1 MTITYQ
7 NHENHCGICVINSL
21 VQHYFKQNNFNQLL
35 SDANIVS
42 NGLSIY
48 DFESLCLKYGIIAES
63 YETNCQELE
72 QLQTKDYF
80 VLMIER
86 NNDNHYVIAKKAS
99 NGVKIFDSANG
110 EYILSYEQLAK
121 VFCNIFIKISKA
133 KLTKEINLNQKQWIN
148 SLNVKYILLVVLMQ
162 ILIAG
167 LSISFGLFINY
178 VLDLCVISGNIKNLL
193 IISFSFAVISLLKY
207 FFNYLL
213 TLYNSRYLKEEYYFY
228 KDKVFKHLFNKKSN
242 FFQKIYKSNFF
253 MLNTAIIT
261 MCQFNL
267 TVVPNLI
274 ANCLIVI
281 VCLVILIINN
291 PLFLVPVICMVIFQ
305 IFYSIID
312 INIQKKNLER
322 NILNTSKI
330 NIYSNKYVQNNN
342 GYNNCFVIDKLT
354 NNLNNEFNV
363 NLKNNL
369 FQSIKSSK
377 LSCIYNF
384 FQDAIYILTVFIG
397 IIMIWKND
405 NLSIG
410 QILFIINTHL
420 ILSNSIM
427 EIAHFFSQRLV
438 YKKMYNIF
446 SEFCEVDNI
455 VNKSKIVID
464 NIFSI
469 KQINKGNTT
478 EFTNGKS
485 CKRDSILP
493 FTNQLLNRCQIDK
506 SVIKINDIDSN
517 KISQKWLIENVCYL
531 SDEINFLIKE
541 LDYNH
546 IRSNQLIIESIRQF
560 NISFEKPKNK
570 NEVMVLNLISLL
582 NVKNKIIIL
591 DKCLVNFNKR
601 EKKFIKEK
609 IIFELTKN
617 NFLILN
623 E

>member
-86 NNDNHYVIAKKAS
+86 NNDNHYVIAKKVS

-148 SLNVKYILLVVLMQ
+148 SLNVKYILLVALMQ

-178 VLDLCVISGNIKNLL
+178 VLDLCVISDNIKNLL
-193 IISFSFAVISLLKY
+193 IISLSFAVISLLKY
-207 FFNYLL
+207 LFNYLL
-213 TLYNSRYLKEEYYFY
+213 TLYNSHYLKEEYYFY

-281 VCLVILIINN
+281 VCLLILIINN

-312 INIQKKNLER
+312 INIQKKNLEK
-322 NILNTSKI
+322 NILNASKI
-330 NIYSNKYVQNNN
+330 NIYSNKYIQNNN

-363 NLKNNL
+363 SLKNNL
-369 FQSIKSSK
+369 FQSIKFSK

-405 NLSIG
+405 NLS
-410 QILFIINTHL
+410 
-420 ILSNSIM
+420 
-427 EIAHFFSQRLV
+427 
-438 YKKMYNIF
+438 
-446 SEFCEVDNI
+446 
-455 VNKSKIVID
+455 
-464 NIFSI
+464 
-469 KQINKGNTT
+469 
-478 EFTNGKS
+478 
-485 CKRDSILP
+485 
-493 FTNQLLNRCQIDK
+493 NRYQIDK

-531 SDEINFLIKE
+531 SYEINFLIKE

-617 NFLILN
+617 NFVILN